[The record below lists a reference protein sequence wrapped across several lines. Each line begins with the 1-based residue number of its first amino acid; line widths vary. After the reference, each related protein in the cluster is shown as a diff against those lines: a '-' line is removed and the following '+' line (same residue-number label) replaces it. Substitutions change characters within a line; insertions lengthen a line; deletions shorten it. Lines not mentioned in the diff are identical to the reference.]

1 VAEVHADLVTT
12 LEQDVFA
19 FERFAVAYA
28 TDDPAAFAEGQ
39 AARARVDGTRLRW
52 LQGVTSLGGG

>member
-1 VAEVHADLVTT
+1 MAT

-28 TDDPAAFAEGQ
+28 TNDPAAFAEGR

-52 LQGVTSLGGG
+52 LQSVTALGGG